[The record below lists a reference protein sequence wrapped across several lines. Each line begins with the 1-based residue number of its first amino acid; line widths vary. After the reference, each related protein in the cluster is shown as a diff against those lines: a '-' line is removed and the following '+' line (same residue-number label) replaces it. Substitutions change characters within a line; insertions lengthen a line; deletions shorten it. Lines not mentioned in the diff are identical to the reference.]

1 VVKPSRADCCAR
13 FLSII
18 SKQSAL
24 AGLAAIVLTSSC
36 ARHYRAQGIVL
47 AVDPSAQKVT
57 ISHRAIP
64 GYMEAMAMPFGVES
78 AQDLKQLAP
87 GSRIQFELKITRQ
100 ASTVRHI
107 RVEQAATGDVPVPKA
122 EGKIA
127 VGEAMPD
134 FTLTSQDGSAVRL
147 SDYRGHFVAVDFIYT
162 RCPLP
167 DVCPR
172 LSANFAR
179 LQKRLG
185 PRIALLSI
193 TLDPEFD
200 TPAVLTEYGR
210 RWGADPRIWRFLTG
224 APDQVQKI
232 AGEFGVVYWPEENA
246 ITHTSSTA
254 LIDGGGKLAALVE
267 GSSFTSQQLLDL
279 VEATERAR

>member
-1 VVKPSRADCCAR
+1 VKPSHAGWFAK

-18 SKQSAL
+18 SKNRAL
-24 AGLAAIVLTSSC
+24 PVVAAIVLLCSC
-36 ARHYRAQGIVL
+36 ARHYRAQGVVL
-47 AVDPSAQKVT
+47 AVDRGAQKVT

-64 GYMEAMAMPFGVES
+64 GYMEAMAMPFAAES
-78 AQDLKQLAP
+78 AQDLNQLTP
-87 GSRIQFELKITRQ
+87 GSRIQFELKITRK

-107 RVEQAATGDVPVPKA
+107 RVEQAATDDVPVPKA

-127 VGEAMPD
+127 VGEPMPD
-134 FTLTSQDGSAVRL
+134 FTLTSQDGSAFHL
-147 SDYRGHFVAVDFIYT
+147 SELRGQFVAVDFIYT

-200 TPAVLTEYGR
+200 TPAVLTEYAR

-224 APDQVQKI
+224 PPDQVQKI
-232 AGEFGVVYWPEENA
+232 AGQFGVVYWPEENA

-254 LIDGGGKLAALVE
+254 LIDGGGKLAALLE